1 LRHRGTEKAGTEGAV
16 AFGVTNFAWASSY
29 VLGVPLGG
37 ELADPW
43 DDGIFHPFLTAVCLM
58 TLLLL
63 RRVA

>member
-1 LRHRGTEKAGTEGAV
+1 V

-37 ELADPW
+37 ELVDPW
-43 DDGIFHPFLTAVCLM
+43 DDATFHPSLTVVCLM
-58 TLLLL
+58 MLLLV